1 MAFLDDFVIVIFP
14 FYYLLYAWKRKKKS
28 YLRSPLNIKIYA
40 MHATFFKYFKIF
52 EM

>member
-14 FYYLLYAWKRKKKS
+14 FYYLLYAWKRKKS